1 MCYYNENGVLRVR
14 DYKFMRFYGIDY
26 LQMQSNIN
34 DYLKYIVIFS
44 ALFILIV
51 VFSLYMRHRLQT
63 KYRDL
68 TIIAFLFLLF
78 ISGVQYADY
87 TDSQNIHSQ
96 SSQMVN
102 FIRLLSQKKG
112 VNVNSIFS
120 SSIQLSDGIIVKI
133 NDFYYRVNLSLD
145 QKTYSL
151 VEVSLVTPDIEIV
164 KN

>member
-1 MCYYNENGVLRVR
+1 
-14 DYKFMRFYGIDY
+14 MRFYGIDY

-78 ISGVQYADY
+78 ISGVQYTDY

-120 SSIQLSDGIIVKI
+120 SSIQLSDGVIVKI

>member
-1 MCYYNENGVLRVR
+1 
-14 DYKFMRFYGIDY
+14 MRFYGIDY
-26 LQMQSNIN
+26 LQMQSSIN
-34 DYLKYIVIFS
+34 DYLKYIIIFS

-68 TIIAFLFLLF
+68 TIIVFLFLLF

-102 FIRLLSQKKG
+102 FIRLLSKEKA
-112 VNVNSIFS
+112 VSVNSIFS
-120 SSIQLSDGIIVKI
+120 SSVQLSDGIIVKI
-133 NDFYYRVNLSLD
+133 NDLYYRINLSPD
-145 QKTYSL
+145 QKTYNL
-151 VEVSLVTPDIEIV
+151 VAVSLVNPEIEII

>member
-1 MCYYNENGVLRVR
+1 M
-14 DYKFMRFYGIDY
+14 KFYSIDY

-44 ALFILIV
+44 TLFILIV

-68 TIIAFLFLLF
+68 TIIVFLFLLF

-102 FIRLLSQKKG
+102 FVRFLSQKKD
-112 VNVNSIFS
+112 VNVNARS
-120 SSIQLSDGIIVKI
+120 SSSVQLTDGIIVKI
-133 NDFYYRVNLSLD
+133 NDLFYRVNLGSD
-145 QKTYSL
+145 QKTYNL
-151 VEVSLVTPDIEIV
+151 VEVSLINPEVEIIN
-164 KN
+164 K

>member
-1 MCYYNENGVLRVR
+1 
-14 DYKFMRFYGIDY
+14 MRFYGIDY

-34 DYLKYIVIFS
+34 NYLKYIFIFS

-51 VFSLYMRHRLQT
+51 VFSLYMHHRLQT